1 MVSNAAVASL
11 AVHPGT
17 VHLLA
22 GSRLPR
28 KASTAGDP
36 GRSSDR
42 VLGRT
47 ARLVLLLAAALL
59 TDLTAY
65 ADDDRSM
72 FLLVASTL
80 TVILVI

>member
-1 MVSNAAVASL
+1 
-11 AVHPGT
+11 
-17 VHLLA
+17 
-22 GSRLPR
+22 
-28 KASTAGDP
+28 
-36 GRSSDR
+36 
-42 VLGRT
+42 
-47 ARLVLLLAAALL
+47 VLLLAAALL